1 MIKGLLGGHSGSD
14 IHKQRGNAVKLSS
27 RMYIHLSKTFAMDLI
42 SIDGG
47 EKDNVIT
54 YSAKMRVLVDS
65 ARSGRLYHSCQRRRS
80 HLEKRIQQ

>member
-1 MIKGLLGGHSGSD
+1 
-14 IHKQRGNAVKLSS
+14 
-27 RMYIHLSKTFAMDLI
+27 MYIHLSKTFAMDLI

-65 ARSGRLYHSCQRRRS
+65 AQAEEFITAVREEEAIWKKEFSNDETGLNI
-80 HLEKRIQQ
+80 EITNAGAKRTLR

>member
-1 MIKGLLGGHSGSD
+1 
-14 IHKQRGNAVKLSS
+14 
-27 RMYIHLSKTFAMDLI
+27 MYIHLSKTFAMDLI

-65 ARSGRLYHSCQRRRS
+65 AQVEEFITAVRKEEAIWKKNSAMT
-80 HLEKRIQQ
+80 KPV